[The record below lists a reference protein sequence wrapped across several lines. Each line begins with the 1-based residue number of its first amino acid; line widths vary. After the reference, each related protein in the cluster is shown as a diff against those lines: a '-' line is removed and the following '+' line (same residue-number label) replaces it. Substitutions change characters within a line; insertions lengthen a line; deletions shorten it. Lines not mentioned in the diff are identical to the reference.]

1 MIDFK
6 AMDEAENEVIEQ
18 MREQIAELFKEYPI
32 HWVEE
37 AFRRADG
44 EALSKLVRVK
54 ETRNE

>member
-1 MIDFK
+1 MIDFT
-6 AMDEAENEVIEQ
+6 EAEDEVIEQ
-18 MREQIAELFKEYPI
+18 MKEQIAELFKEYPI

-54 ETRNE
+54 ETGNE

>member
-6 AMDEAENEVIEQ
+6 AMEAAENEVIEEL
-18 MREQIAELFKEYPI
+18 REQISELFKEYPI

-44 EALSKLVRVK
+44 DALSKLVKVK
-54 ETRNE
+54 EG